1 MPGLAEPDKALP
13 PVRLSRG
20 EEYLRRPSSASGSR
34 TALTERSGAKIQLTR
49 VTGAALTILMVRAAP
64 GLFGNLRQFA
74 LAAMAL
80 PHNCP

>member
-1 MPGLAEPDKALP
+1 M
-13 PVRLSRG
+13 
-20 EEYLRRPSSASGSR
+20 
-34 TALTERSGAKIQLTR
+34 TERSGAKIQLTR